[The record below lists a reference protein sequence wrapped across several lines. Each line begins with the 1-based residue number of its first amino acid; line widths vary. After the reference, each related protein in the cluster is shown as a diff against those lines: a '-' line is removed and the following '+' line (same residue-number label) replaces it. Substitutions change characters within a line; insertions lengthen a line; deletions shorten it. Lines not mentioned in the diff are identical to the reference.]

1 MSLTKTQIFQNIQD
15 IKNDFYS
22 QNTKNIFFKKS
33 QKQELSNRIIEKI
46 SILDLID
53 ISIYRFSDENR
64 IYIDYSIIKMYID
77 IPLYEIILKKQ

>member
-1 MSLTKTQIFQNIQD
+1 
-15 IKNDFYS
+15 
-22 QNTKNIFFKKS
+22 
-33 QKQELSNRIIEKI
+33 LSNRIIEKI